1 MPAYIGKSGDLVGCH
16 RCLTHRQTTE
26 YIATQ
31 LVSSIKFKLSHAI
44 SSKGSKCPYRLA
56 LAILRREHPVSK
68 DGFYMEIRLS
78 WLTRKKMVI
87 KKVSNICVLWRDK
100 VENLQMINWRANTR
114 QICHRYRKNFSLT
127 IRSEFEISHGKNSS
141 LAIWNVVGIKLGL
154 KTNLVKMLF
163 MLFPLPSGLVIC
175 FKRVQ

>member
-1 MPAYIGKSGDLVGCH
+1 MYIYLDYNFEYLQKVPSVKISLPAGTYYLKKGAPCIKIRFLHGDQIGWADWP
-16 RCLTHRQTTE
+16 E
-26 YIATQ
+26 
-31 LVSSIKFKLSHAI
+31 
-44 SSKGSKCPYRLA
+44 
-56 LAILRREHPVSK
+56 
-68 DGFYMEIRLS
+68 
-78 WLTRKKMVI
+78 KMVI

-114 QICHRYRKNFSLT
+114 QICHRYRKNSSLT
-127 IRSEFEISHGKNSS
+127 IRNEFEISHGKNSS

-163 MLFPLPSGLVIC
+163 MLFPLLSGLVIC